1 MLPVAGLT
9 RENQSVDRKINNDR
23 PPLAEY
29 TLRQGG
35 AKLAAGVGSGA
46 ETATGRRFRDGLLSR
61 RLLSSPRL
69 PTMVGNR
76 RYMHPAQKGFI
87 VYMSRSMVDD
97 QKLLVSRHR
106 RVQRSSLSAIA

>member
-1 MLPVAGLT
+1 MTALA
-9 RENQSVDRKINNDR
+9 R
-23 PPLAEY
+23 PPGSPLPS
-29 TLRQGG
+29 QSIHFGKVG
-35 AKLAAGVGSGA
+35 QKLAAGVGSGA

-76 RYMHPAQKGFI
+76 RCMHPAQKAFV
-87 VYMSRSMVDD
+87 VYMFRSMADD